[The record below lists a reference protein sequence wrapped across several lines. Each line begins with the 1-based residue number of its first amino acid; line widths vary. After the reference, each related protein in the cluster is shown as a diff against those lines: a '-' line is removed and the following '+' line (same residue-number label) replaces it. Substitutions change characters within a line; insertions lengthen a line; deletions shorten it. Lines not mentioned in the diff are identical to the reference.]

1 MNIVICDAIRAR
13 RQLRFV
19 YDGYERI
26 VEPHAY
32 GVNTAGHEA
41 VSGWLAGGWSASEP
55 EPGWRM
61 FLVERMHD
69 VAALSTPI
77 LEDVGADGS
86 IHGID
91 IMRAIRSFD
100 PCMPCAVHMD
110 DGRRMITRD
119 VTSCAC
125 GSDDA

>member
-13 RQLRFV
+13 RLLRFV

-41 VSGWLAGGWSASEP
+41 LSAWLSGGWSASQP

-61 FLVERMHD
+61 FLVRDMAQ
-69 VAALSTPI
+69 VAALAEGFASTR
-77 LEDVGADGS
+77 EDYNAGS
-86 IHGID
+86 PAFREVYC
-91 IMRAIRSFD
+91 RAE
-100 PCMPCAVHMD
+100 
-110 DGRRMITRD
+110 
-119 VTSCAC
+119 
-125 GSDDA
+125 